1 MKELDNPKTG
11 KRANTV
17 AFRTR
22 YGQCSR
28 DYVQPKNPRTDAQR
42 LWRAD
47 MGDVSAAWATI
58 AEEQRLAW
66 VASGLQV
73 RKRDSLGRRYSLTGQ
88 AHFVGI
94 NSARVRIGRE
104 MLLDPPQPVLFG
116 LNPVEKLII
125 KVVGGRLKLYL
136 SVCEP
141 LTADIMVFG
150 AVPCSP
156 GRMKCRKVT
165 YLGLLPAPVRGLC
178 DITKLYRDMFGLPP
192 IGSCVF
198 IRVRQ
203 QLNGWESS
211 DADFSAIVLPKP
223 ALAPSRRRP

>member
-1 MKELDNPKTG
+1 MKELDIPKSG
-11 KRANTV
+11 KRGNTV
-17 AFRTR
+17 SFRTR
-22 YGQCSR
+22 YGQCER
-28 DYVQPKNPRTDAQR
+28 EQVQARNPRTEVQR
-42 LWRAD
+42 LWRAV
-47 MGDVSAAWATI
+47 MGNVSAVWARIT
-58 AEEQRLAW
+58 EEQRLAW
-66 VASGLQV
+66 NASGSRV

-104 MLLDPPQPVLFG
+104 MLLDPPQPALFG

-125 KVVGGRLKLYL
+125 KVVGGRLTLKL

-141 LTADIMVFG
+141 ITADIMVFASG
-150 AVPCSP
+150 PSSA
-156 GRMKCRKVT
+156 GRMKCRKVI
-165 YLGLLPAPVRGLC
+165 YLGLLPAPVRGLA

-192 IGSCVF
+192 IGSRVF

-203 QLNGWESS
+203 QLNGWESG
-211 DADFSAIVLPKP
+211 DDDFSAIVLPKP

>member
-1 MKELDNPKTG
+1 MKELDIPKSG
-11 KRANTV
+11 KRGNTV

-22 YGQCSR
+22 YGQCER
-28 DYVQPKNPRTDAQR
+28 EHVQPKDPLTEAQR
-42 LWRAD
+42 QWRED
-47 MGDVSAAWATI
+47 MGKVSAAWATI
-58 AEEQRLAW
+58 SEEQRLAW
-66 VASGLQV
+66 NASGSRV
-73 RKRDSLGRRYSLTGQ
+73 RKRDKLGRRYSLTGQ

-125 KVVGGRLKLYL
+125 KVTGGRLTLKL

-141 LTADIMVFG
+141 ITADIMVFG
-150 AVPCSP
+150 SVPSSP
-156 GRMKCRKVT
+156 GRMKCRQVT

-178 DITKLYRDMFGLPP
+178 DITKLYREMFGMPP
-192 IGSCVF
+192 IGSRVF

-203 QLNGWESS
+203 QLNGWESG
-211 DADFSAIVLPKP
+211 DDDLSAIVLPKP